1 MNEVNKALYA
11 GSFPMNEVNKALYA
25 ALCMLRDEPSKRM
38 PSWGI
43 CWNVDRMT
51 LEPEM
56 RKLVHDKFVEIAGE
70 WPATKD
76 KRGAYPVEGDF
87 RVYDAHQRAHILWD
101 NPRRL
106 ELLEWAI
113 QKAEAGEPVYV
124 WPDLSY
130 IEVSEYNEN
139 EFRHK
144 GDDFWRLDHPIF
156 HDDGE
161 LWV

>member
-1 MNEVNKALYA
+1 MASL
-11 GSFPMNEVNKALYA
+11 NEVNKALYA
-25 ALCMLRDEPSKRM
+25 ALCMLRDEPEKRM

-43 CWNVDRMT
+43 CWNINQMT
-51 LEPEM
+51 KHHLRLEPEM
-56 RKLVHDKFVEIAGE
+56 RKMVHDKFVEMAGK

-76 KRGAYPVEGDF
+76 RRGAYPVEGDF
-87 RVYDAHQRAHILWD
+87 QVYDAHQRAYILWD

-113 QKAEAGEPVYV
+113 QKAEAGPPVYV

-130 IEVSEYNEN
+130 VEVSEYNEN

-144 GDDFWRLDHPIF
+144 GDDFWRLDHPIY
-156 HDDGE
+156 HDDGR

>member
-1 MNEVNKALYA
+1 MASL
-11 GSFPMNEVNKALYA
+11 NEVNKALYA

-38 PSWGI
+38 PNWGL
-43 CWNVDRMT
+43 CWNVGQMAKQH
-51 LEPEM
+51 LKLGPKM
-56 RKLVHDKFVEIAGE
+56 CKLVHDKFMEMASE

-87 RVYDAHQRAHILWD
+87 RIYDAHQRAHILWD

-106 ELLEWAI
+106 ELLEWAT
-113 QKAEAGEPVYV
+113 QKAEAGEPIYV

-144 GDDFWRLDHPIF
+144 GDDFWRLDHPIY
-156 HDDGE
+156 HDDGR

>member
-1 MNEVNKALYA
+1 
-11 GSFPMNEVNKALYA
+11 MNEVNKALYA
-25 ALCMLRDEPSKRM
+25 ALCMLRDEPEKRAIG
-38 PSWGI
+38 WGI
-43 CWNVDRMT
+43 CWNIDQMT
-51 LEPEM
+51 KHLEPRM
-56 RKLVHDKFVEIAGE
+56 RKLVCDKFVEIASE

-87 RVYDAHQRAHILWD
+87 RVYDAHQRALTLWD

-106 ELLEWAI
+106 ELLEWAT

-139 EFRHK
+139 K
-144 GDDFWRLDHPIF
+144 GDDFWRLDHPIY
-156 HDDGE
+156 HDDGR

>member
-1 MNEVNKALYA
+1 MASL
-11 GSFPMNEVNKALYA
+11 NEVNKALYA
-25 ALCMLRDEPSKRM
+25 ALCMLRDEPEKRM

-43 CWNVDRMT
+43 CWNIDRMAKHLR

-56 RKLVHDKFVEIAGE
+56 RKLVRDKFVEIAGE

-76 KRGAYPVEGDF
+76 KRGTYPVEGDF
-87 RVYDAHQRAHILWD
+87 RVYDAHQRALILWD

-113 QKAEAGEPVYV
+113 QKAEAGPPVYV

-144 GDDFWRLDHPIF
+144 GDEFWRLDHPIY
-156 HDDGE
+156 HDDGR

>member
-1 MNEVNKALYA
+1 MASL
-11 GSFPMNEVNKALYA
+11 NEVNKALYA
-25 ALCMLRDEPSKRM
+25 ALCMLRDEPEKRM

-43 CWNVDRMT
+43 CWNIDRIT
-51 LEPEM
+51 KHLRLEPEM
-56 RKLVHDKFVEIAGE
+56 RKLVRDRFVEIAGE

-76 KRGAYPVEGDF
+76 KRGTYPVEGDF
-87 RVYDAHQRAHILWD
+87 QVYDAHQRARILWD

-106 ELLEWAI
+106 ELLEWAT
-113 QKAEAGEPVYV
+113 QKAEAGPPVYV

-144 GDDFWRLDHPIF
+144 GDDFWRLDHPIY
-156 HDDGE
+156 HDDGR

>member
-1 MNEVNKALYA
+1 MASL
-11 GSFPMNEVNKALYA
+11 NEVNKALYA
-25 ALCMLRDEPSKRM
+25 ALCMLRDEPEKRM

-43 CWNVDRMT
+43 CWNIDRMT
-51 LEPEM
+51 KHLRLEPEM
-56 RKLVHDKFVEIAGE
+56 RKLVRDRFVEIAGE

-76 KRGAYPVEGDF
+76 KRGTYPVEGDF
-87 RVYDAHQRAHILWD
+87 QVYDAHQRTHILWS

-144 GDDFWRLDHPIF
+144 GDDFWRLDHPIY
-156 HDDGE
+156 HDDGR

>member
-1 MNEVNKALYA
+1 MTKH
-11 GSFPMNEVNKALYA
+11 
-25 ALCMLRDEPSKRM
+25 LR
-38 PSWGI
+38 
-43 CWNVDRMT
+43 
-51 LEPEM
+51 LEPEI
-56 RKLVHDKFVEIAGE
+56 RKLVRDRFVEIAGE

-76 KRGAYPVEGDF
+76 KRGTYPVEGDF
-87 RVYDAHQRAHILWD
+87 QVYDAHQRARILWD

-106 ELLEWAI
+106 ELLEWATK
-113 QKAEAGEPVYV
+113 KAEAGEPVYV

>member
-1 MNEVNKALYA
+1 
-11 GSFPMNEVNKALYA
+11 MNEVNKALYA
-25 ALCMLRDEPSKRM
+25 ALCMLRDEPEKRM

-43 CWNVDRMT
+43 CWNIDRTTKQHLNLGPKMC
-51 LEPEM
+51 
-56 RKLVHDKFVEIAGE
+56 KLVRDKFVEMAGE

-76 KRGAYPVEGDF
+76 ERGAYPVEGDF
-87 RVYDAHQRAHILWD
+87 RVYDAHQRAYILWD

-144 GDDFWRLDHPIF
+144 GDDFWRLDHPIY
-156 HDDGE
+156 HDDGR

>member
-1 MNEVNKALYA
+1 MAIL
-11 GSFPMNEVNKALYA
+11 NEVNKALYA
-25 ALCMLRDEPSKRM
+25 ALCMLRDEPEKRM

-43 CWNVDRMT
+43 CWNIGQMT
-51 LEPEM
+51 KHLRLEPEM
-56 RKLVHDKFVEIAGE
+56 CKLVHDKFVEMAGE

-87 RVYDAHQRAHILWD
+87 RVYDADQRDHILWN

-144 GDDFWRLDHPIF
+144 GDDFWRLDHPIY

>member
-1 MNEVNKALYA
+1 MASL
-11 GSFPMNEVNKALYA
+11 NEVNKALYA

-43 CWNVDRMT
+43 CWNIDRMAKHLR

-56 RKLVHDKFVEIAGE
+56 RKLVRDKFVEIAGE

-76 KRGAYPVEGDF
+76 KRGTYPVEGDF
-87 RVYDAHQRAHILWD
+87 RVYDAHQRALILWD

-113 QKAEAGEPVYV
+113 QKAEAGPPVYV

-144 GDDFWRLDHPIF
+144 GDDFWRLDHPIY
-156 HDDGE
+156 HDDGR